1 MNEKLKKLLKATID
15 KGISQTQIAK
25 VMGVSQA
32 TIYKM
37 LETDTKHDLTTLN
50 KAAIYFQVP
59 LSEFLEDEENSSPDE
74 DTNRLIVAREA
85 QTQYNTPI
93 KDPRYS
99 RARKI
104 LKKLFRSK
112 DETLISAVMIMLENA
127 YQSQEFEKLKRK

>member
-1 MNEKLKKLLKATID
+1 MNEKLKKLLRVTID

-25 VMGVSQA
+25 VMGVSQS

-50 KAAIYFQVP
+50 KAAVYFQMP
-59 LSEFLEDEENSSPDE
+59 LSEFLKDEEGFGLE
-74 DTNRLIVAREA
+74 KDTNPLIVARET
-85 QTQYNTPI
+85 QTQYNYPI

-104 LKKLFRSK
+104 LKKLFQSK

-127 YQSQEFEKLKRK
+127 FQSQEFEKLKRK